1 MPAYKKDFLIEQ
13 GSTWEWY
20 ITSNSLALAGYSAEF
35 MARENLADTTKVI
48 NMSTANSL
56 LTITNNQIHASLAAA
71 STAALTT
78 PTMVYDMEITSPLGK
93 KIRILEGRINLSKEV
108 TR

>member
-1 MPAYKKDFLIEQ
+1 MPAYKKDFMIEQ

-20 ITSNSLALAGYSAEF
+20 ITSNSLDITGYSAELQ
-35 MARENLADTTKVI
+35 ARVDLTSADKII
-48 NMSTANSL
+48 NMSTTNSL
-56 LTITNNQIHASLAAA
+56 LTVTNNQIFASLAAA

-78 PTMVYDMEITSPLGK
+78 PTMVYDLEIQSPLGK
-93 KIRILEGRINLSKEV
+93 KYRILEGRIILSKEV